1 MAEIQDLP
9 EGCIADILSRTT
21 PLDACRFSLISKTF
35 RSAADSDAVWNRF
48 LPSDS
53 NFIDSI
59 ISQSPSLA
67 NIPTKKALYLALSD
81 RPIIIDS
88 GKKSFQLDR
97 KSGKKCYMLAARSLS
112 IVWGDTDQYWTW
124 IPLPD
129 SRFPEVAQLCD
140 VCWLEI
146 HGMINTT
153 LLSPNTQYAAYAV
166 FKMIEPWGFQ
176 NRPVE
181 LSVSVEGGHSSTTNV
196 CLDPIVEGTPHP
208 RVVGLQSPSV
218 RTDGWLEIEMGEFFN
233 SGIENEEVHM
243 NFMEIKGGNWKRGLF
258 LEGIEVRPKEDN

>member
-1 MAEIQDLP
+1 M
-9 EGCIADILSRTT
+9 
-21 PLDACRFSLISKTF
+21 LIWLHQY
-35 RSAADSDAVWNRF
+35 RYYICYVM
-48 LPSDS
+48 
-53 NFIDSI
+53 IH
-59 ISQSPSLA
+59 
-67 NIPTKKALYLALSD
+67 
-81 RPIIIDS
+81 
-88 GKKSFQLDR
+88 FQLFFQFLYSNLCKFCVLLLD
-97 KSGKKCYMLAARSLS
+97 
-112 IVWGDTDQYWTW
+112 
-124 IPLPD
+124 
-129 SRFPEVAQLCD
+129 RFPEVAQLCD

-146 HGMINTT
+146 HGMINTIV
-153 LLSPNTQYAAYAV
+153 LSPNTQYAAYAV
-166 FKMIEPWGFQ
+166 FKMIESWGFQ

-208 RVVGLQSPSV
+208 GVVGLQSPSV